1 MKRRNLTITLATAL
15 ILLAAPIG
23 TVDAGKKHI
32 SAKVGMTFVN
42 TEPAPAYGLHVT
54 LSGPSEVLTDAE
66 TGAAGPFRNV
76 QGNGSNHVILTN
88 PEEPLAGAGE
98 GKVDLSFTAPKKKL
112 EITGWWWVDEKGKR
126 IGKKQKP

>member
-1 MKRRNLTITLATAL
+1 MKRLNLATAL
-15 ILLAAPIG
+15 AVLLVLLVAPIG
-23 TVDAGKKHI
+23 TVEASKKV

-42 TEPAPAYGLHVT
+42 TEAVPAHGLHVT

-76 QGNGSNHVILTN
+76 QGDGTNHVIMTN
-88 PEEPLAGAGE
+88 PAEPIAGEGE
-98 GKVDLSFTAPKKKL
+98 GKVDLSFTASKKKL